1 MEKEKPVP
9 LGTSDEFCVVE
20 VVVLE
25 LLLPSAGLFPNEKP
39 LGFDGSEDWL
49 LFSVGFEPN
58 ENPPGLGEL
67 LSPGCVPNENP
78 PGLGALLSP
87 GCVPNENPPDLGA
100 LLSAGCVPNE
110 NPPGLGTL
118 LSAGFEPNEK
128 PPGFGAVLSVD
139 FAPKENPPPEDVVF
153 SAAVLVEDALEFT
166 GFPKLKP
173 PEDAGFPPN
182 EIATGLVSS
191 LGLADPNKPVDG
203 CEGAELDDSAG
214 FGA

>member
-1 MEKEKPVP
+1 MFESAGLVEKEKPVP

-49 LFSVGFEPN
+49 LFSV
-58 ENPPGLGEL
+58 
-67 LSPGCVPNENP
+67 
-78 PGLGALLSP
+78 
-87 GCVPNENPPDLGA
+87 
-100 LLSAGCVPNE
+100 
-110 NPPGLGTL
+110 
-118 LSAGFEPNEK
+118 GFEPNEK

-182 EIATGLVSS
+182 EKATGLVSS

>member
-1 MEKEKPVP
+1 LFESAGLVAKEKPVP

-49 LFSVGFEPN
+49 LFSVGFE
-58 ENPPGLGEL
+58 
-67 LSPGCVPNENP
+67 PNENP

-191 LGLADPNKPVDG
+191 LGLAEPNKPVDG

>member
-1 MEKEKPVP
+1 MFESAGLVAKEKPVP

-58 ENPPGLGEL
+58 ENPPGLG
-67 LSPGCVPNENP
+67 
-78 PGLGALLSP
+78 ALLST
-87 GCVPNENPPDLGA
+87 
-100 LLSAGCVPNE
+100 GCVPNE

-191 LGLADPNKPVDG
+191 LGLAEPNKPVDG

>member
-1 MEKEKPVP
+1 MFESAGLVAKEKPVP
-9 LGTSDEFCVVE
+9 LGTSDEFCVAE

-58 ENPPGLGEL
+58 ENPPGLGAV
-67 LSPGCVPNENP
+67 LSTGCVPNEN
-78 PGLGALLSP
+78 
-87 GCVPNENPPDLGA
+87 
-100 LLSAGCVPNE
+100 
-110 NPPGLGTL
+110 
-118 LSAGFEPNEK
+118 